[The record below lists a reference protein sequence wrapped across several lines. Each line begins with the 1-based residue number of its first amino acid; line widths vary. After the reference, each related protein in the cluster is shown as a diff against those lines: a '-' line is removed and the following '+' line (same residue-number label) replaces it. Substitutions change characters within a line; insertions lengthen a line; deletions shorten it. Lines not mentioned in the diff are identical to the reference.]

1 MFLGITETGIR
12 IIIVVCIVLLILY
25 ILLVI
30 FSLLSL
36 YNFRCKLKNAYK
48 SFLVLLFEKEKIIKI
63 CVDILTQK
71 NISAPKYEFDIIKNL
86 DKIAYQECFNILNEI
101 YFSYFKIINENE
113 DSLTTF
119 NINKIKLFNKENEI
133 QYFRLLESF
142 NNNIIK
148 SLNKLIQSY
157 RYNLDFLSCIH
168 NFVVNYCKLVL
179 FVRFLSSPR

>member
-1 MFLGITETGIR
+1 MFLDITETGIR

-63 CVDILTQK
+63 CVDILAK
-71 NISAPKYEFDIIKNL
+71 NNISAPKYEFDIIKNL
-86 DKIAYQECFNILNEI
+86 DKITYQECFNVLNEI

-113 DSLTTF
+113 DLLTTF

-142 NNNIIK
+142 NNDINGYNYWVRNKATWIFTHLFGFKKIVIK
-148 SLNKLIQSY
+148 GGKKL
-157 RYNLDFLSCIH
+157 
-168 NFVVNYCKLVL
+168 
-179 FVRFLSSPR
+179 